1 METSVE
7 GHIQRIKDLIQKF
20 EARKEASRDELT
32 RHALNA
38 MVQKG
43 KMAVA
48 HYELAQQLEKELS
61 VEDAKAASS
70 ASTS

>member
-1 METSVE
+1 METSVQ

-20 EARKEASRDELT
+20 EARKAASRDELT
-32 RHALNA
+32 KHALNA

-43 KMAVA
+43 KMAIA

-61 VEDAKAASS
+61 VEDAKAASTS
-70 ASTS
+70 ASS

>member
-1 METSVE
+1 MDTSVE

-20 EARKEASRDELT
+20 EARKAASEDELT
-32 RHALNA
+32 KHALNA

-43 KMAVA
+43 KMAIA

-61 VEDAKAASS
+61 VEGAKAASS
-70 ASTS
+70 SASS